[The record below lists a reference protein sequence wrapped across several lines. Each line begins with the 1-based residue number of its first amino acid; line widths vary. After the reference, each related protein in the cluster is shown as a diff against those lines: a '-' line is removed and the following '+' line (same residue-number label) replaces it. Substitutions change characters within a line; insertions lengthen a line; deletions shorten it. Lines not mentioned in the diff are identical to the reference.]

1 MPSDNDVVGAVFLLK
16 PPTTLSPF
24 CELSRN
30 PAPLEQKGYCRRSA
44 DQITT
49 RTSDVLRN
57 IQFHGSEKI
66 MMRNW
71 ANSLLVLLMLVFCG
85 SAQAQSQQSY
95 PVEKR
100 HVYSM
105 PGQTLLDLV
114 HSLFPKHK
122 QNWKEITRE
131 FAALN
136 PHAFTDSRTTLMQGT
151 RLEIPM
157 QLREIGFVRDL
168 RGAAW
173 AVNFLGNRRGL
184 KVGDSIHVA
193 DEVLTERDAK
203 ISISAEDDA
212 EVALRQDTTLRFV
225 AYDYNEQGDS
235 ESVLELLRGGMR
247 TITGRIG
254 RGSPS
259 RYRLVTRMA
268 TIGIRGTEYGV
279 RLCDRGECPVSEGLS
294 VTAAPGLYVAVL
306 QGEIELRTRP
316 ATQTITR
323 GGFFYVSSP
332 DAPAQRL
339 YEKPRLVFSPEEL
352 ASLQEPGSGNALL
365 VSAAPMAA
373 EEPAPKVAGV
383 FALLGFLGLALL
395 VRARSI
401 KHVLN

>member
-1 MPSDNDVVGAVFLLK
+1 M
-16 PPTTLSPF
+16 
-24 CELSRN
+24 
-30 PAPLEQKGYCRRSA
+30 
-44 DQITT
+44 I
-49 RTSDVLRN
+49 
-57 IQFHGSEKI
+57 
-66 MMRNW
+66 RNW
-71 ANSLLVLLMLVFCG
+71 ENGLPVLLMLVFCG
-85 SAQAQSQQSY
+85 VAHAQSEQSY

-105 PGQTLLDLV
+105 PGQTMLDLV
-114 HSLFPKHK
+114 HSLFPKH
-122 QNWKEITRE
+122 QPYWKEITRE
-131 FAALN
+131 FATLN
-136 PHAFTDSRTTLMQGT
+136 PHAFTDNRTTLMQGT
-151 RLEIPM
+151 RLEIPT
-157 QLREIGFVRDL
+157 QLREIGFVRDV
-168 RGAAW
+168 RGSAW

-184 KVGDSIHVA
+184 KIGDAIYVA

-212 EVALRQDTTLRFV
+212 EVALREDTKLRFV

-279 RLCDRGECPVSEGLS
+279 RLCDRGECLVSEGLS

-316 ATQTITR
+316 ARQTVAR
-323 GGFFYVSSP
+323 GGYFYVSSA

-352 ASLQEPGSGNALL
+352 ASLQEPESGNALL
-365 VSAAPMAA
+365 VSAAPTAT
-373 EEPAPKVAGV
+373 EEAAPKVAGV
-383 FALLGFLGLALL
+383 FTLLGLLGLALL
-395 VRARSI
+395 VRARSN
-401 KHVLN
+401 KHFLI